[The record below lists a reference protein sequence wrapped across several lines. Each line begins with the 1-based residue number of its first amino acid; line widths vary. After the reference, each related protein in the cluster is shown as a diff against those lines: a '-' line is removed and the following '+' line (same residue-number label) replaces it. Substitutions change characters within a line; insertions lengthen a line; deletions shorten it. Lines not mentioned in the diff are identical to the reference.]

1 MTTTFNIS
9 VIYVTDQ
16 KKIQRRN
23 TPVNQQQ
30 MVRKIKA
37 SVWRV
42 RGPGFWSSSTTYLAC
57 SYKQGTNSLGFNSLW
72 KRGNCHATL
81 LLTKR
86 IKNRC
91 ESSKEKQHDS
101 EWLLLSD
108 RYKATTKKRAYS
120 VKLSN
125 KILIW
130 IYRRNLFLEKHILN
144 IIQTIKNKSIV
155 MWYLG

>member
-1 MTTTFNIS
+1 MWTSILKSPRLNSYTYKIIRKTAPGNTYLQSFVTTTFNIS

-42 RGPGFWSSSTTYLAC
+42 RGPGFWSSSVKALRKNSMILNDYYYL
-57 SYKQGTNSLGFNSLW
+57 TD
-72 KRGNCHATL
+72 
-81 LLTKR
+81 TKLKLR
-86 IKNRC
+86 R
-91 ESSKEKQHDS
+91 EP
-101 EWLLLSD
+101 
-108 RYKATTKKRAYS
+108 YS

-130 IYRRNLFLEKHILN
+130 IYKRNLFLEKHILN